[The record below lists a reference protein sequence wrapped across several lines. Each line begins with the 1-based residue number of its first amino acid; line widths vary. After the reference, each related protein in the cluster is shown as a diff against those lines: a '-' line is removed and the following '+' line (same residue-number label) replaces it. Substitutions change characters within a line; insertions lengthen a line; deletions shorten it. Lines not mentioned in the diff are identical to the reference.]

1 MSERL
6 NVRENEIESIIKN
19 INHLS
24 RDLSGLSDSFYEVS
38 AAINDISSSSIAMI
52 NSIKQV
58 SEGLSSM
65 GGNIVQSGVSQGGST
80 GGAFNLLGGIM
91 GGIGAVGGIASSI
104 IGIFTRRKK
113 EEEK

>member
-52 NSIKQV
+52 NSIK
-58 SEGLSSM
+58 
-65 GGNIVQSGVSQGGST
+65 
-80 GGAFNLLGGIM
+80 APFW
-91 GGIGAVGGIASSI
+91 
-104 IGIFTRRKK
+104 K
-113 EEEK
+113 EVD